1 MSKNLFFE
9 KALNQIPKIL
19 TLLDRNPHSPTFGC
33 FDRNFWHYK
42 IIDFPSG
49 MAQEFV
55 LPLALVYAL
64 DIENNSYYKNLRI
77 KEFVKAG
84 IAFAASSSHKDGS
97 CDDYFPYEKA
107 GGAAAFS
114 LLACLDAYR
123 ILDLENQDFLDFFDQ
138 RASWLANHDESG
150 KLTNHQ
156 ALIILC
162 LELLSELLG
171 TDKYQSEI
179 NRRLNRVLDWQNP
192 EGWFQEYEG
201 CDPGYHTLTI
211 SVLARVYEL
220 RPSNKLKTCLKKA
233 VKFASHFV
241 HPDGSYGGE
250 YGSRNTYNFF
260 PHGFEL
266 VGKWMPEALSIN
278 DRYLEGLANNVEP
291 CFEDDHII
299 GHHVWNYLLTGRDFV
314 KDRPNTVYPEKGREW
329 FKEAGILIDRRKNS
343 ELFMALNKGGVF
355 KLFRDRRLIVSD
367 THFSLEVE
375 IGGKK
380 RNAVA
385 HLIDQVDSSVNKNV
399 IEISGSLNWA
409 NQTLPSPLKLVIFRI
424 GMLSFGRF
432 FPDLIRKILQKILI
446 TGKQPTSFQYK
457 RGFSYESGRWEVKD
471 ELEADTWKNVKSVI
485 IDSCQTSIYV
495 VMSRTFQSG
504 QLNPKIDLTDQ
515 VKELS
520 DNEPLILMRNF

>member
-9 KALNQIPKIL
+9 KALAQIPKIL
-19 TLLDRNPHSPTFGC
+19 TLLDRNPHSPTYGC

-55 LPLALVYAL
+55 LPLALAYDL
-64 DIENNSYYKNLRI
+64 KLENNPYFNNPRI
-77 KEFVKAG
+77 KEFAEAG
-84 IAFAASSSHKDGS
+84 IEFAASSSHKDGS

-107 GGAAAFS
+107 GGATAFS
-114 LLACLDAYR
+114 LLACIDSYR
-123 ILDLENQDFLDFFDQ
+123 ILNLNNQDFLDFFDL
-138 RASWLANHDESG
+138 RAKWLANHDESG
-150 KLTNHQ
+150 RLTNHQ

-171 TDKYQSEI
+171 TDKYQEEI
-179 NRRLNRVLDWQNP
+179 ERRLNRVLDWQND

-220 RPSNKLKTCLKKA
+220 RPSDKLKSCLKKA
-233 VKFASHFV
+233 VQFAAHFV

-266 VGKWMPEALSIN
+266 VGEWMPEALSIN
-278 DRYLEGLANNVEP
+278 DRYAEGLKKNLEP

-314 KDRPNTVYPEKGREW
+314 EDRPDTIFPEKGRKW
-329 FKEAGILIDRRKNS
+329 FEEAGILIERRES
-343 ELFMALNKGGVF
+343 TELFTALNKGGVF
-355 KLFRDRRLIVSD
+355 KLFRGGQLIASD
-367 THFSLEVE
+367 TQFSLEVE
-375 IGGKK
+375 KGGKK

-385 HLIDQVDSSVNKNV
+385 HLIDEVKSSLKEDE
-399 IEISGSLNWA
+399 IEVSGSLNWA
-409 NQTLPSPLKLVIFRI
+409 NQTLPSPVKLVIFRI
-424 GMLSFGRF
+424 GMLTVGRF
-432 FPDLIRKILQKILI
+432 FPDLIRKVLQKILI
-446 TGKQPTSFQYK
+446 TGKQSTPFRFNRKFTYK
-457 RGFSYESGRWEVKD
+457 NEKWIVTDTLEVETWE
-471 ELEADTWKNVKSVI
+471 NVKSVV
-485 IDSCQTSIYV
+485 IDSSQTSIYV
-495 VMSRTFQSG
+495 VMSRTFQKG
-504 QLNPKIDLTDQ
+504 QLQPKIDLTDN
-515 VKELS
+515 VKTLS
-520 DNEPLILMRNF
+520 DGEALTLKRDF